1 MLRNSLTECW
11 VGLVFI
17 SSEDFKYG
25 TSVRCINNAFFFLI
39 SFANCLIAST
49 KGKLSISPTIP
60 PISQMTKSSFDESF
74 LINSFIRSVIW
85 GIT

>member
-1 MLRNSLTECW
+1 MLLSSLTECC
-11 VGLVFI
+11 VGFVFI

-25 TSVRCINNAFFFLI
+25 TSVKCINKAFFLPI

-60 PISQMTKSSFDESF
+60 PISQIT
-74 LINSFIRSVIW
+74 NS
-85 GIT
+85 